1 MTDKLRKVK
10 RKLSEIIKSPSLR
23 NESFKLNSFILYIQ
37 QIFKHL
43 FQPSCCELWKKQGN
57 FVNFGNLQLK
67 AGTTS
72 TLKKKSH
79 DLNNMCRTYG
89 QYKQYKASEL

>member
-72 TLKKKSH
+72 TLKKK
-79 DLNNMCRTYG
+79 
-89 QYKQYKASEL
+89 KP